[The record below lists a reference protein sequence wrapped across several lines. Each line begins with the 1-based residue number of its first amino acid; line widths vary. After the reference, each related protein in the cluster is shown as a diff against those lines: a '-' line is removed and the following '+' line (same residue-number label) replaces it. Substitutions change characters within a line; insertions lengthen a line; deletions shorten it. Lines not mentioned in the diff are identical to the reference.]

1 MKRSAIVL
9 FCVLSLLAFTTSI
22 HAQPATPPDQPKPQV
37 APAAGPQV
45 EPKPATQTAVPKPEG
60 PQAAVAEPEEEIEA
74 ELEEVF
80 FSAGTLSPDGQSLY
94 VLLDQFLFQYAV
106 PGLELKKKV
115 DLGIAPAPATPTL
128 CMSKDGR
135 QLFVIHNDK
144 ILQINM
150 ETMKVEQEKKI
161 AP

>member
-1 MKRSAIVL
+1 MKRAAIVL
-9 FCVLSLLAFTTSI
+9 FCVLSLSALTTSFA
-22 HAQPATPPDQPKPQV
+22 AQPAPPPDQPKPQV

-45 EPKPATQTAVPKPEG
+45 EPKPATQPAIPKPEG
-60 PQAAVAEPEEEIEA
+60 PQTAVAEPEEEIEA

-94 VLLDQFLFQYAV
+94 VLMDQFLFQYAV
-106 PGLELKKKV
+106 PGLELKKKT

-144 ILQINM
+144 VLQINM